1 MLAKSCLDAKLKY
14 GCAVW
19 NKLNKTQVKELNLI
33 KINTFKRIMQLPYST
48 PSAIVQYEFGII
60 GIDLEVLMEKVLL
73 YFEVLKGE
81 SIGQRLLTSMLSY
94 SVPGFC
100 HEVIEALK
108 ILDMHGNDVTYL
120 SFDKVKLRDMC
131 KARLVKLQGDRLIED
146 MISTSKSDSILL
158 QEFMFDGKMKDYLYQ
173 LPFEQA
179 RIVFMLR
186 ARMFPT
192 KLNFKGRWENDEC
205 EFCRIPQNDKHLFS
219 CPAYVD
225 LTEGLIYM
233 DIIGLNLEMDKLY
246 EASVRMQ
253 RVKERLE
260 VFNK

>member
-1 MLAKSCLDAKLKY
+1 
-14 GCAVW
+14 
-19 NKLNKTQVKELNLI
+19 
-33 KINTFKRIMQLPYST
+33 
-48 PSAIVQYEFGII
+48 
-60 GIDLEVLMEKVLL
+60 MEKALL

-81 SIGQRLLTSMLSY
+81 SIGQSMLSY

-120 SFDKVKLRDMC
+120 TFDKAKLRDMC
-131 KARLVKLQGDRLIED
+131 KERLVKLQGERLIEE
-146 MISTSKSDSILL
+146 MVLTSKSDGILL
-158 QEFMFDGKMKDYLYQ
+158 QEFLFDGKMKDYLYL

-186 ARMFPT
+186 SRMFPT
-192 KLNFKGRWENDEC
+192 KLNFKGRWENNEC

-225 LTEGLIYM
+225 LTVGLIYM